1 MNKVVEKWDE
11 ILQIVKTE
19 HDLSDVSFNTWLKPL
34 TVYEVVDN
42 VVTIIVPS
50 EQVGLN
56 YISKKYKLPLQVTIS
71 EVTGMENCDINF
83 ILPEDVP
90 KKEEVSPKAQSQDA
104 RCEEAHLN
112 PKYTFDT
119 FVVGSNNK
127 FAQAAALAVA
137 ESPGDTYNPL
147 FIYGG
152 AGLGKTHLMHSIA
165 HFIID
170 HDENSKVLYVTS
182 EEFTNELIETIR
194 NGNNS
199 AMTKFREKYRN
210 IDVLLVDDIQFIIGK
225 ESTQEEFFHTFNSLH
240 SAKKQIIISSDKP
253 PKDMEILEERFRS
266 RFEWGLIADIT
277 LPDYETRMAIL
288 HKKEEMDGYDINE
301 EVIKYIANNIKSNI
315 RELEGAINK
324 VMAFAKLEKK
334 EVTLELAEQ
343 ALKDIISPDEKKV
356 ITPDYII
363 SMVAEHFDVTVD
375 DLCGNKRNSKIV
387 TPRQIAMYLCREIIS
402 TPLKSIGKCLG
413 NRDHTT
419 IMHGIDKIEKEI
431 NNDENLK
438 NTIETLKKKINP
450 QADKIVSICR
460 ALDMSLVDLLCDEET
475 VEPAA
480 QIDCLTNEN
489 YMIELFR
496 QSDAES
502 KRRIISYIELLEV
515 CKQINNACQSRKRQR
530 NVSIIQD
537 IDGNNIVVINDIRFK
552 GKRSINWREVRAY
565 LKEYVGDFYMVAST
579 GDVIYIGADLPNEY
593 SGSKY
598 THSIKGTNAKAKAN
612 ATQGIP
618 EMIEIAVALS

>member
-1 MNKVVEKWDE
+1 MESFKELFEMVKEYTRQYVIDSHELSE
-11 ILQIVKTE
+11 IAYQVWIKSLE
-19 HDLSDVSFNTWLKPL
+19 PVSFDGNTAVLFIKAEFMKKIVEEKYL
-34 TVYEVVDN
+34 GLLNRSFEAVVGFP
-42 VVTIIVPS
+42 VQIEI
-50 EQVGLN
+50 
-56 YISKKYKLPLQVTIS
+56 
-71 EVTGMENCDINF
+71 
-83 ILPEDVP
+83 
-90 KKEEVSPKAQSQDA
+90 
-104 RCEEAHLN
+104 RCETSGQSNRSEGTASVQTSSASPVLPSYSQEEIDMN
-112 PKYTFDT
+112 SQGGEYEYTFST
-119 FVVGSNNK
+119 FIVGSSNK
-127 FAQAAALAVA
+127 FAQAACRAVA
-137 ESPGDTYNPL
+137 QNPANAYNPL

-152 AGLGKTHLMHSIA
+152 SGLGKTHLLYAIA
-165 HFIID
+165 AEIK
-170 HDENSKVLYVTS
+170 ENRPNTNVIYVKG

-356 ITPDYII
+356 ISLEYII

-450 QADKIVSICR
+450 Q
-460 ALDMSLVDLLCDEET
+460 
-475 VEPAA
+475 
-480 QIDCLTNEN
+480 
-489 YMIELFR
+489 
-496 QSDAES
+496 
-502 KRRIISYIELLEV
+502 
-515 CKQINNACQSRKRQR
+515 
-530 NVSIIQD
+530 
-537 IDGNNIVVINDIRFK
+537 G
-552 GKRSINWREVRAY
+552 
-565 LKEYVGDFYMVAST
+565 
-579 GDVIYIGADLPNEY
+579 
-593 SGSKY
+593 
-598 THSIKGTNAKAKAN
+598 
-612 ATQGIP
+612 
-618 EMIEIAVALS
+618 

>member
-1 MNKVVEKWDE
+1 MNTVIEKWDE
-11 ILQIVKTE
+11 ILNIVKTE
-19 HDLSDVSFNTWLKPL
+19 HDLSEVSFNTWLKPL
-34 TVYEVVDN
+34 KVYEVNGN

-50 EQVGLN
+50 EQVGLS
-56 YISKKYKLPLQVTIS
+56 YITKKYKLPLQVTIS
-71 EVTGMENCDINF
+71 EVAGMDNCDVRF

-90 KKEEVSPKAQSQDA
+90 AKKTVSSGNSHTAQDI

-119 FVVGSNNK
+119 FIVGSNNK

-137 ESPGDTYNPL
+137 ESPGEAYNPL

-165 HFIID
+165 HFIIE
-170 HDENSKVLYVTS
+170 HNEKSKVLYVTS

-288 HKKEEMDGYDINE
+288 HKKEEMDGYNINE

-315 RELEGAINK
+315 RELEGAFNK
-324 VMAFAKLEKK
+324 VMASAKLEQKD
-334 EVTLELAEQ
+334 VTLELAEQ
-343 ALKDIISPDEKKV
+343 ALKDIISPDEKRV
-356 ITPDYII
+356 ITPEYII
-363 SMVAEHFDVTVD
+363 SIVAEHYNVTIA
-375 DLCGNKRNSKIV
+375 DLCGNKRSSKIV
-387 TPRQIAMYLCREIIS
+387 IPRQVAMYLCRELTS
-402 TPLKSIGKCLG
+402 TPLKSIGKSLG

-419 IMHGIDKIEKEI
+419 IMHGIEKMEKEI
-431 NNDENLK
+431 ITDSNLN
-438 NTIETLKKKINP
+438 NTIDILKKKINP
-450 QADKIVSICR
+450 Q
-460 ALDMSLVDLLCDEET
+460 
-475 VEPAA
+475 
-480 QIDCLTNEN
+480 N
-489 YMIELFR
+489 
-496 QSDAES
+496 
-502 KRRIISYIELLEV
+502 
-515 CKQINNACQSRKRQR
+515 
-530 NVSIIQD
+530 
-537 IDGNNIVVINDIRFK
+537 
-552 GKRSINWREVRAY
+552 
-565 LKEYVGDFYMVAST
+565 
-579 GDVIYIGADLPNEY
+579 
-593 SGSKY
+593 
-598 THSIKGTNAKAKAN
+598 
-612 ATQGIP
+612 
-618 EMIEIAVALS
+618 